1 MRSPWMFSPV
11 STYFFIA
18 LVIVMAA
25 AGTWAA
31 AG

>member
-1 MRSPWMFSPV
+1 MRSPWTLSPAA
-11 STYFFIA
+11 TYFFIA
-18 LVIVMAA
+18 LVIMMAA

>member
-1 MRSPWMFSPV
+1 MLSPV
-11 STYFFIA
+11 STHFFIA

-31 AG
+31 TG